1 MKKGCIIAAIIGF
14 VALLV
19 LAGIGF
25 LAYLGISGLTAP
37 MAAEGE
43 KFLSTLGS
51 GSAEVAY
58 AMTSATFQQGQT
70 EEEFVR
76 TVKGFGLDGFQSAS
90 WSNRKIENDRG
101 TLDGTAHCK
110 SGGSV
115 PLTLE
120 MIKEGG
126 TWKVLSIKG
135 PQTGASTGPIIQN
148 ETAAPPAP
156 TAAAAAKMAMVSLM
170 AFNEAIQA
178 KSFDKFHAGISD
190 LWQKQITPA
199 KLLEVFQP
207 FINAKIDLADIQP
220 LSPVFKSP
228 PAVDSDG
235 VLVLE
240 GEYPTTPNKVTFRLK
255 YVTEDKTWKLLGV
268 KVNVGD

>member
-14 VALLV
+14 VGLLV
-19 LAGIGF
+19 FAGVGF
-25 LAYLGISGLTAP
+25 LIYRGVSGLTAP
-37 MAAEGE
+37 MTAEGE
-43 KFLSTLGS
+43 KFLTELGT
-51 GSAEVAY
+51 GATEPAY
-58 AMTSATFQQGQT
+58 MMTSAAFQQGQT
-70 EEEFVR
+70 EEEFAR
-76 TVKGFGLDGFQSAS
+76 TVKSFGLDGFQSAS
-90 WSNRKIENDRG
+90 WSSRKIENDRG

-126 TWKVLSIKG
+126 TWKVIAIRG
-135 PQTGASTGPIIQN
+135 PQTGASTGPILQDD
-148 ETAAPPAP
+148 AAVPPAP
-156 TAAAAAKMAMVSLM
+156 AAAEAAGMTLAALM
-170 AFNEAIQA
+170 AFNEGVEA
-178 KSFDKFHAGISD
+178 KSFDKFHASISK
-190 LWQKQITPA
+190 LWQKQTTPA
-199 KLLEVFQP
+199 KLLEAFQS
-207 FINAKIDLADIQP
+207 FIDKEIDLTGIKS

-240 GEYPTTPNKVTFRLK
+240 GEYPTTPNKVIFRLK
-255 YVTEDKTWKLLGV
+255 YVTEDKAWKLLGF